1 MLKALLA
8 IVVSLALSSMAY
20 AKPNCAKASTTDAC
34 AKVKGCTWDESAS
47 ACKAG
52 KSGKTAAKPAK
63 KEKVLAKKEK
73 KAAAKPAAAPAAE
86 APVVE
91 EGAPAE
97 AAPESLPADDAED
110 LEDM

>member
-1 MLKALLA
+1 MLKAILA
-8 IVVSLALSSMAY
+8 IVVSLTLSSLGY
-20 AKPNCAKASTTDAC
+20 AKPNCAKASTTEAC
-34 AKVKGCTWDESAS
+34 AKVKGCTWDEAAS

-52 KSGKTAAKPAK
+52 KGGKTAAKAK
-63 KEKVLAKKEK
+63 KEKVAKKEK
-73 KAAAKPAAAPAAE
+73 KAAAKAETAPAAE
-86 APVVE
+86 APAVE